1 MKDVMKM
8 TDEKTLTK
16 RERRG
21 AYYLFGYI
29 LRFLFLASLGFAMSV
44 TRLPYDTFPLGIGI
58 VSASANLPVAALIG
72 AALGNAFIDLKIYTF
87 AAAVSCVFRIA
98 AGIATK
104 AIRFSREGILIRDTM
119 GVRIGSAFIG
129 AGGAAAATYIARPD
143 VSSIVSGA
151 FTIGVAVF
159 STVVFAFFIDG
170 KYRYTSFF
178 PIGTIAVFLAVSLAL
193 GGYLIFEISAPL
205 IFAAVATLLISFV
218 WGGAYGGVAGLLLGL
233 PLGSEW
239 MVILSLTGVSAGL
252 FYAVAGSFA
261 AEITSLAVYISGVAF
276 FFGTEKIHILLIPAV
291 VGEALT
297 AIPTAI
303 GVIGRVAMRDEKE
316 KTSCGELVR
325 RLYEDEKNQ
334 RMEMMSKAMK
344 SLSEVIGG
352 LTEKFRRK
360 KEISFE
366 SMCRAVWS
374 KNCANCPVDCPCHDI
389 GAIPGDDVI
398 ENITKKLMCAGGR
411 VDKDRV
417 GEFIAPKCPK
427 TETIISEINAG
438 AESLIAR
445 LTGDDGVDILA
456 LDYEAMSK
464 MLSDALAQSSGR
476 YEPDK
481 LTSEKLRRA
490 LLRAGLAAENVVV
503 CGDRKMFV
511 IATGGEIL
519 RSSVGADDIRRVCE
533 NVCRKSFGAPSFR
546 IENGKAAMILE
557 ADTSFFTECAG
568 KQSPK
573 RGEDVCGD
581 SVSIVRN
588 RDGYFYSFICD
599 GMGSGEVAAVTSKIC
614 RVFLE
619 KMLECGNTK
628 STTLQML
635 NTFIRNKG
643 VECYATLDLIEIDLM
658 QGTASF
664 IKSGATPSYV
674 RRGKNI
680 FKIESSTLPIGIIRE
695 LSAEMTEFELQDGDV
710 IIICSD
716 GVAQDFDMSASLDPT
731 WFVSYVENEWTDD
744 LSEMA
749 TKIIAAAGEQNHRSD
764 DMTVELIRVRK
775 KAEERQAAG
784 APAKQLKAPSRAS

>member
-1 MKDVMKM
+1 M
-8 TDEKTLTK
+8 TEGKTLIRK
-16 RERRG
+16 GRRV
-21 AYYLFGYI
+21 AYYVFGYI
-29 LRFLFLASLGFAMSV
+29 LRFLFMCSMGFAMSV
-44 TRLPYDTFPLGIGI
+44 TKLPFETFPLGVGM
-58 VSASANLPVAALIG
+58 VSASASVPIAALVG
-72 AALGNAFIDLKIYTF
+72 AALGNAFINVKIYTF
-87 AAAVSCVFRIA
+87 AAAASCVFRIA

-104 AIRFSREGILIRDTM
+104 SIRISREGIFIRDSI
-119 GVRIGSAFIG
+119 GVRISAALIGSI
-129 AGGAAAATYIARPD
+129 GAAAATYIDRPD
-143 VSSIVSGA
+143 FHSVISGA
-151 FTIGVAVF
+151 FAVGAAVF
-159 STVVFAFFIDG
+159 STVVFAFFVDG
-170 KYRYTSFF
+170 KYRYTPFF
-178 PIGTIAVFLAVSLAL
+178 SIGTIGVFLSVSLAL
-193 GGYLIFEISAPL
+193 DGYLIFGISAPL
-205 IFAAVATLLISFV
+205 LFSALATLLISFV

-233 PLGSEW
+233 PLGFPW
-239 MVILSLTGVSAGL
+239 VVTLSLTGIAAGF
-252 FYAVAGSFA
+252 FYVVAGSFA
-261 AEITSLAVYISGVAF
+261 AEITSLAVYVSSAVF
-276 FFGTEKIHILLIPAV
+276 FFGTDEIHILLIPAV
-291 VGEALT
+291 IGEALV
-297 AIPTAI
+297 AIPSAI
-303 GVIGRVAMRDEKE
+303 GVIGRVALRDEKE
-316 KTSCGELVR
+316 KSSQYELAR
-325 RLYEDEKNQ
+325 RLCEDEKNQ
-334 RMEMMSKAMK
+334 RMEMIAKAMR

-366 SMCRAVWS
+366 SMCRAVWN
-374 KNCANCPVDCPCHDI
+374 KNCASCPVDCPCHDI

-398 ENITKKLMCAGGR
+398 ENITKKLMSAGGR
-411 VDKDRV
+411 VDKDRI
-417 GEFIAPKCPK
+417 GEFVAPKCPK

-481 LTSEKLRRA
+481 LMSEKLRRA
-490 LLRAGLAAENVVV
+490 LLRSGFAAENLVV
-503 CGDRKMFV
+503 CGDRKTYI

-519 RSSVGADDIRRVCE
+519 RSSLGADDIRRTCE
-533 NVCRKSFGAPSFR
+533 NVCRKNFGAPSFR
-546 IENGKAAMILE
+546 IENGNAAMILE
-557 ADTSFFTECAG
+557 ADTPFVTECAG

-599 GMGSGEVAAVTSKIC
+599 GMGSGEIAAVTSKIC

-643 VECYATLDLIEIDLM
+643 VECYATLDLLEIDLM

-716 GVAQDFDMSASLDPT
+716 GVAQDFDVSASLDPS
-731 WFVSYVENEWTDD
+731 WFVSFIENEWTDD
-744 LSEMA
+744 ISEMA
-749 TKIIAAAGEQNHRSD
+749 AKIIAAAGEQNHRSD
-764 DMTVELIRVRK
+764 DMTVELIRIKRKNSTSSVVR
-775 KAEERQAAG
+775 
-784 APAKQLKAPSRAS
+784 APAKQLKAPTAS

>member
-1 MKDVMKM
+1 M
-8 TDEKTLTK
+8 TDEKILTT
-16 RERRG
+16 RTRRG

-29 LRFLFLASLGFAMSV
+29 LRFLFLASMGFAMSV
-44 TRLPYDTFPLGIGI
+44 TKLPYDTFPLGIGI
-58 VSASANLPVAALIG
+58 VSASANVPVAALIG
-72 AALGNAFIDLKIYTF
+72 SALGNAFIDVKIYTF
-87 AAAVSCVFRIA
+87 AAAASCLFRIA

-151 FTIGVAVF
+151 FTVGVAVF

-170 KYRYTSFF
+170 KYRYTRFF

-193 GGYLIFEISAPL
+193 DGYLILGISAPL

-233 PLGSEW
+233 PLGSGW
-239 MVILSLTGVSAGL
+239 MVILSLTGVAAGL
-252 FYAVAGSFA
+252 FYVVAGSFA
-261 AEITSLAVYISGVAF
+261 AEITSLAAYISGVAF

-291 VGEALT
+291 VGEAVT

-303 GVIGRVAMRDEKE
+303 GVIGRVAVSDEKN

-325 RLYEDEKNQ
+325 LIYEDEKNQ
-334 RMEMMSKAMK
+334 RMEMLSKAMK

-366 SMCRAVWS
+366 SMCRAVWN
-374 KNCANCPVDCPCHDI
+374 KNCADCPVDCPCHDI

-481 LTSEKLRRA
+481 LMSEKLRRS

-503 CGDRKMFV
+503 CGDRKTFV

-546 IENGKAAMILE
+546 IENGNAAMILE

-568 KQSPK
+568 RQSPK
-573 RGEDVCGD
+573 RGENVCGD
-581 SVSIVRN
+581 SVSVVRN

-599 GMGSGEVAAVTSKIC
+599 GMGSGEIAAVTSKIC

-628 STTLQML
+628 STTLRML

-658 QGTASF
+658 QGVASF
-664 IKSGATPSYV
+664 VKSGATPSYV

-680 FKIESSTLPIGIIRE
+680 FKIESNTLPIGIIRE

-710 IIICSD
+710 IVICSD
-716 GVAQDFDMSASLDPT
+716 GVAQDFDMSASLDPS
-731 WFVSYVENEWTDD
+731 WFVSYIENEWTDD

-775 KAEERQAAG
+775 KAEERQTAP

>member
-1 MKDVMKM
+1 M
-8 TDEKTLTK
+8 
-16 RERRG
+16 
-21 AYYLFGYI
+21 
-29 LRFLFLASLGFAMSV
+29 GFAMSV
-44 TRLPYDTFPLGIGI
+44 TKLPFDTFPLGIGI
-58 VSASANLPVAALIG
+58 VGATADVPVAALIG
-72 AALGNAFIDLKIYTF
+72 VIFGNAFVDAKIYAF
-87 AAAVSCVFRIA
+87 AAAVTCVFRIA
-98 AGIATK
+98 AGAATGRIK
-104 AIRFSREGILIRDTM
+104 LSKNGVLISDTV
-119 GVRIGSAFIG
+119 GTRICASFIGS
-129 AGGAAAATYIARPD
+129 GGAAAAMYILVPD
-143 VSSIVSGA
+143 ISSLVSGL
-151 FTIGVAVF
+151 FTVGVSVF
-159 STVVFAFFIDG
+159 SAVVFAFFVDG

-178 PIGTIAVFLAVSLAL
+178 PIGTIGVFLAVSLAL
-193 GGYLIFEISAPL
+193 GKYLIFGISAPL
-205 IFAAVATLLISFV
+205 IFAAIATLLISFV

-233 PLGSEW
+233 PLGFEW
-239 MVILSLTGVSAGL
+239 VAILSLTGIAAGM
-252 FYAVAGSFA
+252 FSAVAGSFA
-261 AEITSLAVYISGVAF
+261 AEITSLAVYFSGAAF
-276 FFGTEKIHILLIPAV
+276 FFGFENIHIYLIPAI

-297 AIPTAI
+297 AIPSAI
-303 GVIGRVAMRDEKE
+303 GIIGRVATREDKE
-316 KTSCGELVR
+316 KNSCGELLV
-325 RLYEDEKNQ
+325 RLYEDENKK
-334 RMEMMSKAMK
+334 RMEMLSKAMR

-374 KNCANCPVDCPCHDI
+374 KNCSDCPVDCPCHDI

-398 ENITKKLMCAGGR
+398 ENITRKLMCAGGR
-411 VDKDRV
+411 IDKEKIN
-417 GEFIAPKCPK
+417 EFIAPKCPK

-438 AESLIAR
+438 AEAIVAR

-490 LLRAGLAAENVVV
+490 LLRAGFAAENLVV
-503 CGDRKMFV
+503 CGDRKTYV
-511 IATGGEIL
+511 IATGGDIL

-533 NVCRKSFGAPSFR
+533 SVCRKSFKTPSFR
-546 IENGKAAMILE
+546 IENGRAAVVLE
-557 ADTSFFTECAG
+557 ADTGYFTECAG

-573 RGEDVCGD
+573 RGEEMCGD
-581 SVSIVRN
+581 SVSIIKN
-588 RDGYFYSFICD
+588 RDGFFYSFICD

-619 KMLECGNTK
+619 KMLECGNSK
-628 STTLQML
+628 GTTLQML

-643 VECYATLDLIEIDLM
+643 VECYATVDLLEIDLM

-674 RRGKNI
+674 RRGNNI

-695 LSAEMTEFELQDGDV
+695 LSAEMTEFELRDGDV

-716 GVAQDFDMSASLDPT
+716 GVAQDFDVSASLDPS
-731 WFVSYVENEWTDD
+731 WFVSYIEHEWTDD
-744 LSEMA
+744 LSAMA
-749 TKIIAAAGEQNHRSD
+749 SKIIAAAGEQNHRSD

-775 KAEERQAAG
+775 KQAENNAVRVP
-784 APAKQLKAPSRAS
+784 APALKKAE